1 MTSIGYFILGAV
13 IVAAACTVVIYRHF
27 TKRTFQNL
35 NRMLDCAM
43 QGEFTEDHFDESMLS
58 SLETKFAQYLDAS
71 TVSSRNL
78 EAEKDNIKTLIA
90 DISHQTKTPI
100 ANLLLYAQLLN
111 EQELNAEC
119 RTYAK
124 ALEAQVNRLQS
135 LIDALVKT
143 SRLETGIIALHPIRD
158 QLDAVIQS
166 AVSQLIPKATDR
178 QISLLAEPTAADAVF
193 DPKWTLEAIVNLLDN
208 AVKYTA
214 AGGHITVTVTK
225 YELFSCIN
233 IIDDGP
239 GIREEEQPKIFQRF
253 YRGTEHQ
260 AEEGVGIGL
269 YLVRQ
274 IAEGQGGYIRVRSA
288 KGQGSTFSL
297 YLPRG

>member
-1 MTSIGYFILGAV
+1 MTAIGYFIVGAA
-13 IVAAACTVVIYRHF
+13 IAVAACVVLIYRHF

-35 NRMLDCAM
+35 NRMIDCAM
-43 QGEFTEDHFDESMLS
+43 QSEFTEDHFDESMLS

-78 EAEKDNIKTLIA
+78 QTEKDKIKTLIA

-100 ANLLLYAQLLN
+100 ANVLLYTQLLN

-119 RTYAK
+119 RTYARE
-124 ALEAQVNRLQS
+124 LEVQANRLQS

-143 SRLETGIIALHPIRD
+143 SRLETGIISLHPTRD

-166 AVSQLIPKATDR
+166 AVSQLIPKAEDK
-178 QISLLAEPTAADAVF
+178 QISLLADSTGAEAVF

-214 AGGHITVTVTK
+214 AGGRITVTVTE

-233 IIDDGP
+233 VIDNGP
-239 GIREEEQPKIFQRF
+239 GISEEEQPKIFQRF

-274 IAEGQGGYIRVRSA
+274 IAEGQGGYVRVRSVR
-288 KGQGSTFSL
+288 GQGSIFSL
-297 YLPRG
+297 YIPRV